1 MPEFKPGDRVR
12 VTSIGSDSVAGK
24 VISLDPGSYRVE
36 FTHAP
41 GWVGEVLGPQWEFAD
56 TALEHID

>member
-24 VISLDPGSYRVE
+24 VLALEPGTYRVE

-41 GWVGEVLGPQWEFAD
+41 GWVGEAFGRQWSFAD